1 MVTVATIFI
10 ALFGVL
16 MLGTACFI
24 VAATV
29 DTILNIIKDF
39 RNHKRK

>member
-1 MVTVATIFI
+1 MTTVATILI

-16 MLGTACFI
+16 MSGTACFI
-24 VAATV
+24 IAATV
-29 DTILNIIKDF
+29 DTILSIIKDF